1 MYVIAFFIS
10 LCDNSFKEG
19 DEMFP
24 ERLKSLR
31 KEGKMKQ
38 SELAGLLSMAQ
49 NTISQYEQGLREPDN
64 DTLKTISD
72 IFNVSTDYLLGKAD
86 IPNIEMAEPFDP
98 DAIEIARAVE
108 SDQELRI
115 MFDKTKNLSK
125 EEKAKIIEMLQVM
138 FKEP

>member
-1 MYVIAFFIS
+1 
-10 LCDNSFKEG
+10 
-19 DEMFP
+19 MFP

-38 SELAGLLSMAQ
+38 NELAGLLGMAQ

-72 IFNVSTDYLLGKAD
+72 IFNVSIDYLLGKTD
-86 IPNIEMAEPFDP
+86 IPNAESGEAFDP
-98 DAIEIARAVE
+98 DAIEIAKMVE
-108 SDQELRI
+108 SDTELRI

-125 EEKAKIIEMLQVM
+125 EEKARIIEMLKVM